1 MIDYHV
7 ELIKFPSSKTHEA
20 VTINEDGSATIFLDQ
35 NDTKEQQQ
43 RRFLH
48 ALKHLRKDDF
58 SKMSVQM
65 VEAEAHG
72 QGISSTN
79 CLDEVIV

>member
-7 ELIKFPSSKTHEA
+7 ELIKFPSGKTHEA

-43 RRFLH
+43 KRFLH
-48 ALKHLRKDDF
+48 ALSHLCNGDFCKD
-58 SKMSVQM
+58 SVQKI
-65 VEAEAHG
+65 ESEAHA
-72 QGISSTN
+72 
-79 CLDEVIV
+79 